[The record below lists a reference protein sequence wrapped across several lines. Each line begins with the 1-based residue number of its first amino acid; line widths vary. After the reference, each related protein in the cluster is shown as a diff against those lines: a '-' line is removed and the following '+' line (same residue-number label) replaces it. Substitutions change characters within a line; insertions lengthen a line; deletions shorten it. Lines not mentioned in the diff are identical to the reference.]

1 MAKKTEEKK
10 SLDDIVK
17 DLDKQYGK
25 GSVMHG
31 DEIEKYEDVVSTG
44 SLGLD
49 IATGIG
55 GIPVGSTS
63 GKVIELFGWESS
75 GKSTLVQSI
84 IGNYQKKFGR
94 ECLYVDGENSIDE
107 KYSTA
112 LGVDLKK
119 LWTVQLDESAGEG
132 AYNKAEKLV
141 ESGEFGLVIYDSY
154 NSLQPKKIIDG
165 EVGDNNLGLHAR
177 MLGQAVQK
185 ANNLCTKYGTTF
197 IFVGQLREKIGV
209 MFGSP
214 ETTQGGN
221 ALRFYAHMRMKVQR
235 SVAKDNTIM
244 DGDTKIGNLVTVD
257 VIKNKLAPP
266 FKRAQFNILYGV
278 GIDKIQEILD
288 IGHDLEV
295 LKVRGESLT
304 YDETKY
310 TINDFKQMLI
320 DNPVFEE
327 ELRTKI
333 INKCKN

>member
-1 MAKKTEEKK
+1 MAKKEEKK

-55 GIPVGSTS
+55 GIPVGDSS
-63 GKVIELFGWESS
+63 GKIVELFGWEST
-75 GKSTLVQSI
+75 GKSTIVQSV
-84 IGNYQKKFGR
+84 IGNYQKKFKR
-94 ECLYVDGENSIDE
+94 ECLYVDGENSIDD
-107 KYSTA
+107 KYSSR
-112 LGVDLKK
+112 LGIDLKK

-141 ESGEFGLVIYDSY
+141 ESGEFGLVVYDSY

-197 IFVGQLREKIGV
+197 LFVGQLREKIGV
-209 MFGSP
+209 MYGDPS
-214 ETTQGGN
+214 TTQGGN
-221 ALRFYAHMRMKVQR
+221 ALKFYAHMRFKTGK
-235 SVAKDNTIM
+235 STTKDNSVM
-244 DGDTKIGNLVTVD
+244 DGDSKIGNLFTVD

-266 FKRAQFNILYGV
+266 YKRAQFNILYGEGV
-278 GIDKIQEILD
+278 DTIQEIID
-288 IGHDLEV
+288 IGHDLEI

-310 TINDFKQMLI
+310 LISDFKQMLI

-327 ELRTKI
+327 ELRLKI
-333 INKCKN
+333 ITKCKS

>member
-1 MAKKTEEKK
+1 MAKKEEKK

-55 GIPVGSTS
+55 GIPVGDSS
-63 GKVIELFGWESS
+63 GKIVELFGWEST
-75 GKSTLVQSI
+75 GKSTIVQSV
-84 IGNYQKKFGR
+84 IGNYQKKFKR
-94 ECLYVDGENSIDE
+94 ECLYVDGENSIDD
-107 KYSTA
+107 KYSSR
-112 LGVDLKK
+112 LGIDLKK

-141 ESGEFGLVIYDSY
+141 ESGEFGLVVYDSY

-197 IFVGQLREKIGV
+197 LFVGQLREKIGV
-209 MFGSP
+209 MYGDPS
-214 ETTQGGN
+214 TTQGGN
-221 ALRFYAHMRMKVQR
+221 ALKFYAHMRFKTGK
-235 SVAKDNTIM
+235 SITKDNSVM
-244 DGDTKIGNLVTVD
+244 NGDSKIGNLFTVD

-266 FKRAQFNILYGV
+266 YKRAQFNILYGEGV
-278 GIDKIQEILD
+278 DTIQEIID
-288 IGHDLEV
+288 IGHDLEI

-304 YDETKY
+304 YEETKY

-327 ELRTKI
+327 ELRLKI
-333 INKCKN
+333 IDKCKS